1 MVLLIL
7 QQILPILDYH
17 TLLLFFKLKMDTGA
31 KKSQFQDS
39 LLLPQLLQE
48 TLVLKVQRVKNQLLM
63 LKNPKTSLMVEL
75 IRPILD
81 YHMPQLFFKQN
92 TGAKLFLSQG
102 SLPLPKPQRET
113 LTKKELKVKR
123 LL

>member
-48 TLVLKVQRVKNQLLM
+48 TLVLKVQRVKRPLLM
-63 LKNPKTSLMVEL
+63 PKTLKNSLIQEL
-75 IRPILD
+75 
-81 YHMPQLFFKQN
+81 N
-92 TGAKLFLSQG
+92 
-102 SLPLPKPQRET
+102 
-113 LTKKELKVKR
+113 
-123 LL
+123 